1 MDPVTPFRL
10 REGELELSKPFPE
23 EEGRPVLVNPYS
35 MGEWDLPPAHM
46 ALGAEPVSQWSAI
59 PLGDEAFGVVYF
71 EGWAFACLSVWTID
85 SKAIRRRAGDLHAIG
100 LGAEIGFAQLL
111 LDCARYA
118 PRKVA
123 RHFVA
128 IHLATGTVVG
138 DGPAVDAAL
147 IELRN
152 RNNPNAEW
160 VNRVGMLWRAV
171 AREDAAAT
179 LAAMVRA
186 GDVMLVSPAP
196 GALEVFEADGGAP
209 ARERATLD
217 MSEVGDITVSSVD
230 GSERGFAKVSTMVT
244 DLGWAD
250 ATVDRALSLSWE
262 PADTKRM
269 DPDHALLAQLKAAL
283 LAHCALEALVWATLR
298 LRGGTDSTITRWVQV
313 DVVTPEGEE
322 VKGGAPIQTTIM
334 GALSAMQAEGVAV
347 ELVAEA
353 APKTKRRPKIDTP
366 PVAE

>member
-1 MDPVTPFRL
+1 MTRLNDYPIPTAFRPGKTVIMDPLVPFRV
-10 REGELELSKPFPE
+10 REGALELGKPFPQ

-35 MGEWDLPPAHM
+35 MGAWDLPPAHM
-46 ALGAEPVSQWSAI
+46 TVGTDPVSQWSAI
-59 PLGDEAFGVVYF
+59 PLGDEAHGVVYF
-71 EGWAFACLSVWTID
+71 EGWAFACLSVWTLD

-100 LGAEIGFAQLL
+100 FGADIGLAQLTIE
-111 LDCARYA
+111 CARYA

-152 RNNPNAEW
+152 RNSPSAEW
-160 VNRVGMLWRAV
+160 VNRVAMLWRAV

-179 LAAMVRA
+179 LAVMVRA

-196 GALEVFEADGGAP
+196 GALETFEPDGGAP
-209 ARERATLD
+209 AREKATLD
-217 MSEVGDITVSSVD
+217 MSEVGDLAVSSAD
-230 GSERGFAKVSTMVT
+230 GSERGFAKVSTMVI

-250 ATVDRALSLSWE
+250 ATVDRAMSLSWE
-262 PADTKRM
+262 PADTKKM
-269 DPDHALLAQLKAAL
+269 DPDHAIFTQLKAAL

-298 LRGGTDSTITRWVQV
+298 LRGGTDSTLTRWVQV
-313 DVVTPEGEE
+313 EVVSPEGEE
-322 VKGGAPIQTTIM
+322 VKGTAPVQTTIM
-334 GALSAMQAEGVAV
+334 GRLHNA
-347 ELVAEA
+347 
-353 APKTKRRPKIDTP
+353 TIDMP
-366 PVAE
+366 PASR